1 MDYRWVFGIV
11 LWTALSGPILQ
22 PLTLR
27 APADGS
33 AAPPLVDRD
42 GSAQR
47 GSAGDQRCSQAR
59 KTASICSVS
68 TGLDR

>member
-11 LWTALSGPILQ
+11 LWTVLSGPVLQ

-27 APADGS
+27 APAGGPS
-33 AAPPLVDRD
+33 ADRD
-42 GSAQR
+42 GLTGR
-47 GSAGDQRCSQAR
+47 GSAHGQRCSQAR
-59 KTASICSVS
+59 STASICSVS

>member
-1 MDYRWVFGIV
+1 MDFRWVFGIV

-27 APADGS
+27 VPAGSS
-33 AAPPLVDRD
+33 AAALRGARD
-42 GSAQR
+42 GAWPD
-47 GSAGDQRCSQAR
+47 GADAQRCSQAR
-59 KTASICSVS
+59 STASICSVS